1 MALAPESLRAAE
13 EAAALA
19 ADELQQVKQA
29 ADTVQQQQLQTQ
41 LVEREAELKTRAAT
55 VHQLLQTQLSVEQEA
70 ELIGN
75 AAPIAALKGQCQH
88 LETAKVNSP

>member
-1 MALAPESLRAAE
+1 LALAPESLRAAE

-29 ADTVQQQQLQTQ
+29 ADTVQQQLQTQ
-41 LVEREAELKTRAAT
+41 LVEREAELTARAAT
-55 VHQLLQTQLSVEQEA
+55 LHKLQQTQLSENQEA
-70 ELIGN
+70 QLIGN